1 MRISDSG
8 PQNGE
13 NINFCRSGPP
23 SVWDLVT
30 ASPGH
35 APSVIRCPRPQAQ
48 PPRASQAS
56 ISSGPPQARR
66 VPAGVSCSR
75 TGLSPSSS
83 DCCSPPP
90 GHDSFGHWPLVP
102 REPMGL
108 QGLDPRARPGG
119 LGSLAL
125 APPAP
130 ATLLL
135 GVPRPPPTSSLLPLS
150 PGHNEQLP
158 GASLP
163 SPSPRLAGAG
173 LPATSPAASHGGQA
187 GELLALVQP
196 ACLGSR
202 GPGQVGHEQPR
213 VAPGPAHSQGKE
225 GK

>member
-1 MRISDSG
+1 MHRVSSDA
-8 PQNGE
+8 PAPR
-13 NINFCRSGPP
+13 RSHPGPP
-23 SVWDLVT
+23 
-30 ASPGH
+30 
-35 APSVIRCPRPQAQ
+35 RP
-48 PPRASQAS
+48 PYPRAHPRLGGSQLEYPAA
-56 ISSGPPQARR
+56 GRACPLLHLTA
-66 VPAGVSCSR
+66 VPHP
-75 TGLSPSSS
+75 L
-83 DCCSPPP
+83 

-130 ATLLL
+130 TTLLL

-163 SPSPRLAGAG
+163 SPSPRLAGAS

-187 GELLALVQP
+187 GELPALVQP

-225 GK
+225 GR